1 MAKEF
6 LKNLKDLFIVPEEDA
21 KTASKSESAAPPMA
35 PKPSSP
41 SASNAPSTPG
51 SNIGNTPT
59 VGKVNDKLAKL
70 LLDAIEKNNQEGFDY
85 LEFRN
90 SLQSLKEMN
99 MDDTTRMKSAMA
111 MAKSM
116 GASLETIVTS
126 GQHYLHILKGEQ
138 SKFADA
144 MNNQRSQQVGNK
156 QQQLQDLEKSVK
168 AKEEQILHLQK
179 EIEGVKKE
187 HLGLQQQIQEATK
200 NIEATR
206 LDFETTYN
214 IVAGQIQ
221 QDLTKIQELLK

>member
-6 LKNLKDLFIVPEEDA
+6 LKNLKDLFIMPEEGSKPA
-21 KTASKSESAAPPMA
+21 PKSESATSPVA

-41 SASNAPSTPG
+41 VSPTTSATPSSNTGSTP
-51 SNIGNTPT
+51 S

-85 LEFRN
+85 LEFKN

-99 MDDTTRMKSAMA
+99 MDDTTRMKSALA

-126 GQHYLHILKGEQ
+126 GQHYLQILKGEQ
-138 SKFADA
+138 GKFSDA
-144 MNNQRSQQVGNK
+144 MSNQRSQQVGNK

-179 EIEGVKKE
+179 EIEGIKKE
-187 HLGLQQQIQEATK
+187 HLGLQQQIEEATK